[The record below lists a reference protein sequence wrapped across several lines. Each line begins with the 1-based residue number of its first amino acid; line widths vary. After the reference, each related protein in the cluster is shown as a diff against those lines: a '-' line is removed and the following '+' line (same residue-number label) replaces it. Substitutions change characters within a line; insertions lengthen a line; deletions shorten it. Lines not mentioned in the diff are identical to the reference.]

1 MTTSGY
7 GSAAATELVPAAPVD
22 QHPPRRWRR
31 PQSGSIG
38 RWVILLVAAIYF
50 IGPLVAAISFSL
62 EDGHGGATFSA
73 YRQIFAK
80 PATGQISFVT
90 ALVYSLEIAVVTIVI
105 TLALMLPTQL
115 LLHLRLPKWRGLIEV
130 ITLFPLVFPPVV
142 LVVGV
147 SDVFQ
152 SIQPGKNAAPGT
164 GGVPVIYP
172 IVKWLRDGSHPLVL
186 ALLYVILAMPFV
198 YRSLDA
204 GIRSID
210 VHTLV
215 EAGRNLGAGWF
226 TVLFRVL
233 VPCLRTAIINAGFLC
248 FALVM
253 GEYTISSILLYTKPF
268 PVWLAQLPTT
278 SGRVQAAISVF
289 SLLLVEVLLLL
300 IGALNWR
307 RAAEKKG

>member
-1 MTTSGY
+1 MTSTGY
-7 GSAAATELVPAAPVD
+7 GTAAVPELIPAAPVD
-22 QHPPRRWRR
+22 QHPVHQRRRR
-31 PQSGSIG
+31 PSSGSIA
-38 RWVILLVAAIYF
+38 RWVILLVCGVYF
-50 IGPLVAAISFSL
+50 IGPLIAAISFTLQSP
-62 EDGHGGATFSA
+62 HGGLTFSA
-73 YRQIFAK
+73 YRQIFDR
-80 PATGQISFVT
+80 PPTGQIGFVT

-115 LLHLRLPKWRGLIEV
+115 LLHLRLPRWRGLVEV
-130 ITLFPLVFPPVV
+130 ITLLPLVFPPVV

-147 SDVFQ
+147 SDIYSWAQPSSTGSGHSAVF
-152 SIQPGKNAAPGT
+152 SVLKFI
-164 GGVPVIYP
+164 
-172 IVKWLRDGSHPLVL
+172 RDSGHPLLL
-186 ALLYVILAMPFV
+186 ALLYVILALPFV

-210 VHTLV
+210 ARTLV
-215 EAGRNLGAGWF
+215 EAARNLGAGWL

-253 GEYTISSILLYTKPF
+253 GEYTLSSILLFTKPF

-278 SGRVQAAISVF
+278 SGHVQAAVSVF

>member
-1 MTTSGY
+1 MTASAY
-7 GSAAATELVPAAPVD
+7 GSAAVPELVPAAPVD
-22 QHPPRRWRR
+22 QHPPRRRRR
-31 PQSGSIG
+31 PASGSIA
-38 RWVILLVAAIYF
+38 RWVILTVCGIYF
-50 IGPLVAAISFSL
+50 IGPLVAAISFTVQDS
-62 EDGHGGATFSA
+62 HGGLSLSA

-80 PATGQISFVT
+80 PETGQIAFST

-105 TLALMLPTQL
+105 TMALMLPTQL
-115 LLHLRLPKWRGLIEV
+115 LLHLRLPKVRPLVEV
-130 ITLFPLVFPPVV
+130 ITLLPLVFPPVV

-147 SDVFQ
+147 TDTFTWV
-152 SIQPGKNAAPGT
+152 GKN
-164 GGVPVIYP
+164 
-172 IVKWLRDGSHPLVL
+172 KGSPLYSFVTYIRGANHPLIL

-210 VHTLV
+210 AQTLV
-215 EAGRNLGAGWF
+215 EASRNLGAGWF

-233 VPCLRTAIINAGFLC
+233 VPCLRTAILNAGFLC

-278 SGRVQAAISVF
+278 SGQVQAAVSVF
-289 SLLLVEVLLLL
+289 SLLLVEALLLL